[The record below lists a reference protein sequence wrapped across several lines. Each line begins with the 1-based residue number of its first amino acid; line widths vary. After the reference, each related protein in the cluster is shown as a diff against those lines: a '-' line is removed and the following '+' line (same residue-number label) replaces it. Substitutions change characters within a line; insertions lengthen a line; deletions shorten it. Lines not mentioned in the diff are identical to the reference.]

1 MVRAHHV
8 QRRACS
14 TARSAAQHNTAQ
26 HSTAQ
31 HSAAQHS
38 TAQRSTAQHSTAQHS
53 SAQHS
58 VSWLA
63 SGLTGGLAGWLA
75 GWWAGGLA
83 GWRAAGWRAG
93 WMRKGPRT
101 AMHST
106 AQHSAAQ
113 HKAGGLA
120 GWRAGKQENSGQDD
134 RCEHHSQ
141 RMSCVPRSEGARVAS
156 LRPQRAN
163 HLGGAGSPPPLRQ
176 GETIGVTMTYTGTVS
191 ASLAWT
197 WVLYLQVFV

>member
-1 MVRAHHV
+1 MPHR
-8 QRRACS
+8 
-14 TARSAAQHNTAQ
+14 
-26 HSTAQ
+26 
-31 HSAAQHS
+31 
-38 TAQRSTAQHSTAQHS
+38 AQRSTAQHSTAQHS
-53 SAQHS
+53 TAQRSTTQHGTAQHGTAQHS
-58 VSWLA
+58 AAQHSA
-63 SGLTGGLAGWLA
+63 AQRKLAGWRA
-75 GWWAGGLA
+75 DWRAGGLA
-83 GWRAAGWRAG
+83 GGLVGWRAG
-93 WMRKGPRT
+93 GLAGCRLAGWLDAEG
-101 AMHST
+101 AAHSYAQHSA

-176 GETIGVTMTYTGTVS
+176 GEAIGVTMIYRDS
-191 ASLAWT
+191 
-197 WVLYLQVFV
+197 FN